1 MNSSTAT
8 MSVGRVADAPDA
20 SGSTTA
26 AVTQAHR
33 PTGLLMWQHRS
44 AAGLKIALAMTDATD
59 AFETLYARGVTDGL
73 PVIPPT
79 VERVRAAVEA
89 TGRDG
94 DELIA
99 LVAPRHGRATVQRIA
114 VNAVMAGCR
123 PEYLP
128 VVLAA
133 VEAICDPAFAL
144 EGVSGTTDAVT
155 PLVIV
160 NGPVRAALEVNCGVG
175 VFGPGWRANA
185 TIGRAVRL
193 VWANVGGAG
202 PGVISMS
209 TFAQPGRYTYCIGE
223 REEDSP
229 WEPLHVEHGF
239 AAADSTVAVLA
250 AEGPQV
256 VVDARSRSA
265 RDVLTTIAR
274 NGEAIASH
282 AISELGDTLVVVG
295 PEHAGT
301 IAAEGWSKADVRAFL
316 WEHTR
321 AEVDGARVAKF
332 RDPDALHVVVA
343 GGTAGRF
350 SAWVPGWPFRGAP
363 SRLVLRRIAAPR

>member
-1 MNSSTAT
+1 M
-8 MSVGRVADAPDA
+8 
-20 SGSTTA
+20 TTE
-26 AVTQAHR
+26 
-33 PTGLLMWQHRS
+33 
-44 AAGLKIALAMTDATD
+44 DD

-73 PVIPPT
+73 PVIAPT
-79 VERVRAAVEA
+79 AERVALAVEA
-89 TGRDG
+89 SGRRG
-94 DELIA
+94 DELIG
-99 LVAPRHGRATVQRIA
+99 LVAPQHGRATVQRIA

-128 VVLAA
+128 VVIAA
-133 VEAICDPAFAL
+133 VEAMCDPAFAL

-155 PLVIV
+155 PLLIV
-160 NGPVRAALEVNCGVG
+160 NGPVRAALDVNSGVG

-209 TFAQPGRYTYCIGE
+209 TFGQAGRYTYCIGE

-250 AEGPQV
+250 AEAPQV
-256 VVDARSRSA
+256 VVDARSRTA
-265 RDVLTTIAR
+265 RDVLTTISR
-274 NGEAIASH
+274 SGEAIASH
-282 AISELGDTLVVVG
+282 AIADLGDTLLVIS
-295 PEHAGT
+295 PEHGRT
-301 IAAEGWSKADVRAFL
+301 IAGDGWSKADARAFL
-316 WEHTR
+316 LEHMR

-332 RDPDALHVVVA
+332 RGADALHLVVA

-363 SRLVLRRIAAPR
+363 SRLVMRAIGAPR